1 MKNLV
6 LTEQA
11 KQDLNRLDH
20 ATRIRMAAAM
30 QRLVLENAGNIK
42 KLQGIDPPNTASV
55 WVTGVFVFPSKMRI
69 QFGSIAFKTA
79 KMPTAE
85 AQPFKIRKRPGH
97 LGTGVSIKS
106 IRN

>member
-42 KLQGIDPPNTASV
+42 KLQGIDPPEYRL
-55 WVTGVFVFPSKMRI
+55 RI
-69 QFGSIAFKTA
+69 GDWRIRFSIQDADTVRINRV
-79 KMPTAE
+79 
-85 AQPFKIRKRPGH
+85 QNRKDAYR
-97 LGTGVSIKS
+97 
-106 IRN
+106 